1 MRDERSRRPWAQ
13 WAAGL
18 VAGLLLGGP
27 GSAVSQPR
35 AAEQPTGRA
44 SAADATGAELDA
56 ETVLAQARELFDA
69 GRAEAAAEKLGALLE
84 QQPKQR
90 AALLLLGRVR
100 LAQERYQHALNAF
113 SEVLIEDRSVPE
125 ACWGRALA
133 LAGLA
138 DVPKATEW
146 AKKATELAPDSL
158 RAWEVL
164 AEIYLSEGYLDA
176 PRAEA
181 AYRQMLLLDPDN
193 RSARLG
199 LARALSYQKQ
209 IEQAVELLEEL
220 AEQRPED
227 WPVQFKLAESYYAL
241 RQLTPAERVL
251 ERILA
256 ARPEHVEARRLLEAV
271 RSRRAYQ
278 IWIPVSAAIGVPLL
292 VLLVRRL
299 KRGRT
304 FKA

>member
-1 MRDERSRRPWAQ
+1 MRRNPRLRSAALFVGLVVGLSGAVAAAIAQ
-13 WAAGL
+13 ESAAG
-18 VAGLLLGGP
+18 APRDAAEDG
-27 GSAVSQPR
+27 R
-35 AAEQPTGRA
+35 AAP
-44 SAADATGAELDA
+44 AESLDA
-56 ETVLAQARELFDA
+56 ESLLAEAHELFDA
-69 GRAEAAAEKLGALLE
+69 GRTEKAAEKLEALLE

-90 AALLLLGRVR
+90 AALLLLGHVR
-100 LAQERYQHALNAF
+100 LAQQKYQHALNAF
-113 SEVLIEDRSVPE
+113 SEVLLEDRSVPE

-133 LAGLA
+133 LVELA
-138 DVPKATEW
+138 DVPKATKW
-146 AKKATELAPDSL
+146 AKKATELAPDDL

-164 AEIYLSEGYLDA
+164 AQVYLSEGYLDA

-181 AYRQMLLLDPDN
+181 AYRQMLVLDADN

-209 IEQAVELLEEL
+209 IEKAVELLEAL

-227 WPVQFKLAESYYAL
+227 WEVQFKLAESYYAL
-241 RQLTPAERVL
+241 RQLTPAEQVL
-251 ERILA
+251 EKILQ
-256 ARPEHVEARRLLEAV
+256 ARPEHAEARRLLEAV